1 MLSAKHG
8 GQMDR
13 LGTWLFVGAFLA
25 LTGEGIGLGHT
36 IVFFGAVA
44 LGWAVNEWERRKD
57 A

>member
-1 MLSAKHG
+1 
-8 GQMDR
+8 MDR